1 LAFISLIVGIAAVL
15 AFVPAPFFEGFTFAE
30 GFAFIAFEGFAFS
43 LSRLTGA
50 LDALGGAFDLVVG
63 IDLVVGRPA
72 SLLNRCEELNSS
84 VK

>member
-63 IDLVVGRPA
+63 IDLSAGRH
-72 SLLNRCEELNSS
+72 SLLNRCEELKSS

>member
-63 IDLVVGRPA
+63 IDLVGRP
-72 SLLNRCEELNSS
+72 SLTFELLPGG
-84 VK
+84 